1 MLWFWDK
8 CSRKDGWARKQ
19 HRYLEASSTFS
30 QQDAFLKFR
39 EVKHHVY
46 VKRQTRICTTWLS
59 FLLTCHLLFII
70 SRPKLAVSRSFLC
83 IRIVLSCFYLLIFSF
98 EKFSTWIWRLP
109 FTVYVKLKLFF
120 IILIDGEN
128 LLLIFLKISLQQL
141 LSQSIT
147 ISAQFNVIWSG
158 GLPF

>member
-1 MLWFWDK
+1 MQSK
-8 CSRKDGWARKQ
+8 GWMSKKTTQ
-19 HRYLEASSTFS
+19 VFGSFFNF
-30 QQDAFLKFR
+30 QPDDAFLKFR
-39 EVKHHVY
+39 QVKHHVY

-59 FLLTCHLLFII
+59 FLFTCRSLFII
-70 SRPKLAVSRSFLC
+70 SRPKFSVSRSFLC

-141 LSQSIT
+141 LSQNIT
-147 ISAQFNVIWSG
+147 ISAQFNVMWLG